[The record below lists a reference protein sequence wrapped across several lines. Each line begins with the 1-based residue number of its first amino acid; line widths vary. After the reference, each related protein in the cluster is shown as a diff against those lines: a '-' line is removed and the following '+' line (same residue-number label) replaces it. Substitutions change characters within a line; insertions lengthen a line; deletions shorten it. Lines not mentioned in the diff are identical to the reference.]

1 MNPEN
6 IDKALDDSKVVV
18 DNASKLL
25 EEIENAKNSDT
36 PISAAT
42 VTSLV
47 VSVVV
52 VLNVISDILGLNKHL
67 DQNVWYQVG
76 TILTLVSNLG
86 YALWKNHNITSDA
99 RKRQAVGDLVVPK
112 KEGKI

>member
-18 DNASKLL
+18 DNASKLV

-42 VTSLV
+42 VTPLV

-67 DQNVWYQVG
+67 DQNV
-76 TILTLVSNLG
+76 
-86 YALWKNHNITSDA
+86 
-99 RKRQAVGDLVVPK
+99 
-112 KEGKI
+112 